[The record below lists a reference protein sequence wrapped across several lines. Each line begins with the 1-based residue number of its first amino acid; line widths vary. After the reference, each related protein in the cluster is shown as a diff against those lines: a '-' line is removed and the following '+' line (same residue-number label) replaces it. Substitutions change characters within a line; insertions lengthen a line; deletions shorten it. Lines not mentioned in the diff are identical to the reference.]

1 MSRGTYDFELLR
13 IVSCGCG
20 GKMDALLFG
29 VTFNNRK
36 PVLKLFES
44 DLVLSEIA
52 SQMRDLRICAAV
64 LIVCAV
70 STIWRRL
77 Q

>member
-1 MSRGTYDFELLR
+1 
-13 IVSCGCG
+13 
-20 GKMDALLFG
+20 MDALLFG

-52 SQMRDLRICAAV
+52 SQMRDLRICAAI

>member
-1 MSRGTYDFELLR
+1 
-13 IVSCGCG
+13 
-20 GKMDALLFG
+20 MDALLFG

-36 PVLKLFES
+36 PVLIFFES
-44 DLVLSEIA
+44 DFVLSQIA
-52 SQMRDLRICAAV
+52 AQMRDLRICAAV

>member
-1 MSRGTYDFELLR
+1 
-13 IVSCGCG
+13 
-20 GKMDALLFG
+20 MDALLFG

-52 SQMRDLRICAAV
+52 SQMRDLVFVRPYSLFV
-64 LIVCAV
+64 LSVR
-70 STIWRRL
+70 SGERL